1 MKRFSYIM
9 FVCACALSIFVSNVA
24 AQVQTGDTITISYV
38 NNGTYNYLAANNDL
52 DGVTRETACSENCFW
67 VLEISDGKY
76 IFKSVVDQAKYLRVN
91 YDIQKETNTE
101 KGKPTNHRLVIAD
114 NPTAFDF
121 DESDSSIGVQ
131 KGNLVLKQS
140 YQNRADKKDEWKD
153 AILTTYL
160 YYSTGER
167 SWGINRNSRTLTLEK
182 WTRKEV
188 KGGLKGEFNNGDVD
202 FGWAD
207 SDAEAATQ
215 SITKIFT
222 ISATPSETYYD
233 CVNTAAVEKVGL
245 TKVDPTGIPEI
256 SSITFAFAN
265 KGQCND
271 CEIYTDPTLK
281 TRTLLTVTGEKDNTK
296 DNTWNVTIKPVGS
309 SPMELKNG
317 DYWADFTDNLVVSFR
332 EKGDT
337 DEKNNQAEFPVKR
350 RSYHREVLPA
360 FVVSLDP
367 GSYSFPK
374 DTSSTTFTI
383 TCKHQHGELIKHMFG
398 LVSSNNMPDEEYPY
412 ATIETIEPTSDF
424 VSFAAKNMSDETTAS
439 WLTVGTISGGKITLT
454 ARPNNSGSMRKARF
468 AGSFNYVNPTDPTD
482 KHFAYIEIPITQR
495 YKDGNMVLVPNR
507 GHSGDALV
515 AHPYIENEY
524 EQQVHMVSKTIYYL
538 PGDSIALRLQENTF
552 RKYRRWYDYETG
564 CNPVYNANAADRTT
578 WVTAPNTGN
587 QTTPN
592 YIEINNTPGDSYGLY
607 STNNK
612 GNLASDVPV
621 LKGWADGKAHVMAC
635 DVSAHTD
642 YTITDD
648 TIIEPTLSYRQVFH
662 LRPASEMANKLDSLS
677 RIGKYLETYTY
688 MVPTGQVLLLSTEF
702 RYLATKAN
710 HKSECCYFYK
720 KGTTLTRI
728 SKDCEWYKNNTGI
741 TEVYGTKDYL
751 QVDAVTSPGDT
762 VIYQLRLPTSKSG
775 LTYDLLI
782 AEFEVIYVDN
792 TAHGPVNGNTGG
804 NEIIS
809 YDNIAAHYQILEFN
823 NFNYGAPAPGTPA
836 GNQNNCVHSNKHL
849 PWGEATYGFYYPDL
863 GDCDRQNSGQGN
875 IPYYGE
881 YALLNYMKGGNWGL
895 GEQHGGARN
904 GYALYVDGTEEPG
917 LVASISTAAEI
928 CDGQTMYCS
937 MWLMNPRTS
946 GNGNGAV
953 NPIFRCNI
961 QGRKKIGD
969 AYGEWEDAGIY
980 YVGEVGTSGHIGT
993 GWQQIVFPVKSATSY
1008 KETRVQIYN
1017 FGTGGNGNDFLL
1029 DDICLY
1035 ASPLP
1040 LAAYHATTGCTS
1052 YSNTATTNT
1061 VVVLRIDYD
1070 QLNEDQ
1076 TDKFMYYHIYNVTDK
1091 QTVAL
1096 RERVKVVDSDE
1107 YTLKSVY
1114 YNEAGL
1120 VNSPTL
1126 NTDTVGSI
1134 KIPKSRVG
1142 SGIVDTITSINNY
1155 IKMLTPSSGETSKS
1169 GKCFIYDNSTGKWFL
1184 YLVHVIPTG
1193 SGEIGEDGVYLDREK
1208 TYSLRIAN
1216 AHGDLYK
1223 AACVFT
1229 TELHAA
1235 QDTYVELR
1243 NEQVDSVRIT
1253 GCMDELCANNHH
1265 FLAVKVENTIT
1276 PTAGGALQTISA
1288 MVHADWLVGLKSDS
1302 IYCNESAITSSQ
1314 RTTADAAFKQE
1325 YGYYRNEIE
1334 DAIIAMRNTSATNTN
1349 RRVSNPKD
1357 LVVISDMFTDYNKT
1371 VITDLYNRGLLKL
1384 YQKTEMFYMGS
1395 QDTAQYW
1402 VYPVAEDAQV
1412 TFNGKPYTLSDCN
1425 EPKWVQVVSS
1435 FSEYAV
1441 NLSPIDKEHQTPQQ
1455 RLELPSVRIL
1465 EGTTDVVIPVKELTD
1480 STKLYGGLSA
1490 SREFVTFKYNEPVE
1504 HVLEYV
1510 DLSNNRIDI
1519 VDAPTSLVAGDEYL
1533 MRMAFYDQ
1541 QGNAYIRGDS
1551 TECRVGYIYF
1561 YLTIVPNT
1569 VQWTGEYSPI
1579 WGDDKNWKG
1588 VKANGTLMDVG
1599 FAPLP
1604 GTNVIIRPLPADK
1617 PYPIVMTDDHY
1628 PMDVYHHP
1636 NACNKIYFAPGTM
1649 IHNQH
1654 LLEYNQAFV
1663 DMKIPAGTWNAMSAP
1678 LEGMYTG
1685 DMYIPHEGSYKD
1697 TGAKSLES
1705 SDPFVVAPF
1714 SGTRTS
1720 SALYAFWQGMYNQA
1734 VKNYHVNGNYSTP
1747 QVTEATK
1754 FVQTN
1759 LLEYELKPGS
1769 GYQLKGY
1776 GKDSDDSL
1784 TIRLPKPDAYYTYY
1798 DSVGNRLTNVPV
1810 NKHSSKLAFKLDG
1823 SKEMKITLNNQI
1835 EDNKFMFGNPTMSNI
1850 DMTEF
1855 LKTNTNIA
1863 AYYSMEN
1870 NTWTP
1875 ANALTGGVLAPMRSV
1890 LLSLK
1895 DDAKAKQITLTLKP
1909 DHLEMPVGYNSATIP
1924 AAAPRKKSS
1933 SVENEEAMFMTIYSM
1948 SDAGEARCILAAK
1961 EAANNSYKSDEDALF
1976 ISSGVENESF
1986 VTSPVNMY
1994 TVSEQVPMMVDVRE
2008 KIDTVPLSMLV
2019 QDKSRTEKVKFSFY
2033 LSLNWDKEC
2042 YFCDAVTG
2050 ERYRILDGLVLEM
2063 DMPQNHEV
2071 RYFIDG
2077 PDEIDPDGG
2086 GDIWSS
2092 TEDVKTNTN
2101 QVWAYS
2107 PSQGQLVVASNDII
2121 KAVMVYDI
2129 AGRLIGYRELEMQYN
2144 STTFDT
2150 PTGACIVKAVLRD
2163 NTEHYISALVK

>member
-1 MKRFSYIM
+1 MKKVANCFMSMDSISRARAIFNSVVSMNGFRVVLIALLM
-9 FVCACALSIFVSNVA
+9 LVCGSGSLF
-24 AQVQTGDTITISYV
+24 AQDTITISVVSGGTRYYFADNGSGTITNPF
-38 NNGTYNYLAANNDL
+38 NNLTSNCLWVIQKQGNGGNQYTFKNVGTGRWLRYTNGNSYFTLNEDNSSSFTLSIAFASPN
-52 DGVTRETACSENCFW
+52 TTASLRGPSN
-67 VLEISDGKY
+67 GR
-76 IFKSVVDQAKYLRVN
+76 YLRYN
-91 YDIQKETNTE
+91 DDGWTNGRNASNLT
-101 KGKPTNHRLVIAD
+101 
-114 NPTAFDF
+114 F
-121 DESDSSIGVQ
+121 ES
-131 KGNLVLKQS
+131 
-140 YQNRADKKDEWKD
+140 
-153 AILTTYL
+153 
-160 YYSTGER
+160 
-167 SWGINRNSRTLTLEK
+167 

-207 SDAEAATQ
+207 SDSVAATQ
-215 SITKIFT
+215 SITKTFT
-222 ISATPSETYYD
+222 ISVTPSETYYD
-233 CVNTAAVEKVGL
+233 CVSTAAVEKVGL
-245 TKVDPTGIPEI
+245 TTVEPTGTPEI
-256 SSITFAFAN
+256 SSISFAFAN

-271 CEIYTDPTLK
+271 CEIYTDRTLK

-296 DNTWNVTIKPVGS
+296 VNTWNVTIKPVGS

-495 YKDGNMVLVPNR
+495 YKDGNMVFVPNR

-587 QTTPN
+587 RTTPN

-642 YTITDD
+642 YTIKDD

-762 VIYQLRLPTSKSG
+762 VIYQLRLPKSDSG
-775 LTYDLLI
+775 LDYDLLI

-792 TAHGPVNGNTGG
+792 AAHGPVNGNTGG

-809 YDNIAAHYQILEFN
+809 YNDIAAHYQILEFN
-823 NFNYGAPAPGTPA
+823 NFNYGAAAPGT
-836 GNQNNCVHSNKHL
+836 NEVNRHSGKRL
-849 PWGEATYGFYYPDL
+849 PWNEATYGFYYPNLD
-863 GDCDRQNSGQGN
+863 DCDRQNSGQGD

-881 YALLNYMKGGNWGL
+881 YTLLNRMQGGGTNGWGK
-895 GEQHGGARN
+895 GEQHGGAAN

-1017 FGTGGNGNDFLL
+1017 FGTGGTGNDFLL

-1076 TDKFMYYHIYNVTDK
+1076 TDKFMYYHIYNVTDT

-1096 RERVKVVDSDE
+1096 RERVKVGDSDE

-1134 KIPKSRVG
+1134 KIPKSRVE

-1155 IKMLTPSSGETSKS
+1155 IKMLTPAAGETSKS

-1288 MVHADWLVGLKSDS
+1288 MVHADWLVGIASDS
-1302 IYCNESAITSSQ
+1302 IYCNESAITSATQ
-1314 RTTADAAFKQE
+1314 TAADAAFKQK
-1325 YGYYRNEIE
+1325 YGFNRNEIE

-1357 LVVISDMFTDYNKT
+1357 LVVISGMFTDSNKI

-1395 QDTAQYW
+1395 QDTARYW

-1561 YLTIVPNT
+1561 YLTVVPRT

-1588 VKANGTLMDVG
+1588 VKADGTLMDVG

-1604 GTNVIIRPLPADK
+1604 ETNVIIRPLPADK

-1697 TGAKSLES
+1697 AGAKSLES

-1776 GKDSDDSL
+1776 GKDSDTAL
-1784 TIRLPKPDAYYTYY
+1784 IIRLPKPDAYYTYY
-1798 DSVGNRLTNVPV
+1798 DSVGNKLTNVPV

-1823 SKEMKITLNNQI
+1823 SKEMKIPLNNQI

-1850 DMTEF
+1850 DMTKF
-1855 LKTNTNIA
+1855 LETNTNIA
-1863 AYYSMEN
+1863 AYYLMEN
-1870 NTWTP
+1870 NSWTP

-1895 DDAKAKQITLTLKP
+1895 DSSEAKQITLTLKP
-1909 DHLEMPVGYNSATIP
+1909 EHLEMPTVHVNTANP
-1924 AAAPRKKSS
+1924 VNAPRKNSASAKKDD
-1933 SVENEEAMFMTIYSM
+1933 AMFMTIYSL
-1948 SDAGEARCILAAK
+1948 SDRGEARCVLASTEGADD
-1961 EAANNSYKSDEDALF
+1961 SYQSNEDVLF
-1976 ISSGVENESF
+1976 ISSGVENDSY
-1986 VTSPVNMY
+1986 VTSPINMY
-1994 TVSEQVPMMVDVRE
+1994 TVSDRVPMMVDVRE

-2019 QDKSRTEKVKFSFY
+2019 HEKSRTEKVKFAFY

-2050 ERYRILDGLVLEM
+2050 ERYRIMDGLWLEL

-2077 PDEIDPDGG
+2077 PDVIDPDGG

-2092 TEDVKTNTN
+2092 TEDVKTSTN

-2129 AGRLIGYRELEMQYN
+2129 AGRLIGHRELEMQYN